1 VPRCVFYGRG
11 IHAEHG
17 SITAR
22 HLFFCVFPWIPWPE
36 CFSLLYVKHTP
47 AHFDKSGK
55 YMNDNELASHM
66 ETLEI
71 RLMHQEAA
79 IEELTQTLLQQEQLI
94 RSQGTAIERVES
106 MIHSLSSTHTAPPG
120 DEPPPPHY

>member
-1 VPRCVFYGRG
+1 
-11 IHAEHG
+11 
-17 SITAR
+17 
-22 HLFFCVFPWIPWPE
+22 
-36 CFSLLYVKHTP
+36 
-47 AHFDKSGK
+47 
-55 YMNDNELASHM
+55 MNDNELASHM